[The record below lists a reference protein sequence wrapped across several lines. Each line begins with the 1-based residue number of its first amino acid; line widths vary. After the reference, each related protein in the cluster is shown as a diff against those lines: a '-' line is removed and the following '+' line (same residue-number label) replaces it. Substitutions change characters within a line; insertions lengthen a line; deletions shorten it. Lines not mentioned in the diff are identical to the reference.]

1 MIVFARHGQTVPNRE
16 GRLLG
21 RNDAPLT
28 EHGRS
33 QADAMGAALAATG
46 SFTVVTSPLERA
58 ADTAAT
64 IAAALGTTVAPDE
77 RLIELDYGDW
87 DGRAHHEIGPDAWST
102 WRSDPS
108 FAPPGG
114 ESLDDVRGRVVS
126 FAEEWLSR
134 ETPVVAVS
142 HVSPIKAAFAWAL
155 GVGDGV
161 TFRSFLDLASFTR
174 VGPGPTLL
182 SFNETGHLH
191 GRS

>member
-21 RNDAPLT
+21 RHDAPLT
-28 EHGRS
+28 EKGTE
-33 QADAMGAALAATG
+33 QAVAMGEALAGTA

-58 ADTAAT
+58 SHTAAVVAEALGT
-64 IAAALGTTVAPDE
+64 IAAVDE

-87 DGRAHHEIGPDAWST
+87 DRRSHHEVSAADWSAW
-102 WRSDPS
+102 RDDPS

-114 ESLDDVRGRVVS
+114 ESLQEVHERVVS
-126 FAEEWLSR
+126 FADEWLR
-134 ETPVVAVS
+134 RDTPVVAVS

-155 GVGDGV
+155 GVDHRV
-161 TFRSFLDLASFTR
+161 SFRTFLDLASFTR

-182 SFNETGHLH
+182 SFNETGHLR
-191 GRS
+191 GRP